1 MKTPEHPIEAFRSFF
16 KEITVPLF
24 NSTIFQKGFDP
35 AISRKIAF
43 IKIIV
48 QKAPSSTTKHLFMIF
63 HNKTYSPCN
72 TLVLASEGPE
82 MSIERST
89 FLPIAKGIGK
99 VYCKG
104 TPFFA
109 EVETRRIVRR
119 GKLFLTLVPL
129 AKDVLGLKRK
139 IQVSV
144 AIGY

>member
-1 MKTPEHPIEAFRSFF
+1 MQHTGFGIRRAGNVNR
-16 KEITVPLF
+16 
-24 NSTIFQKGFDP
+24 TI
-35 AISRKIAF
+35 
-43 IKIIV
+43 
-48 QKAPSSTTKHLFMIF
+48 HLF
-63 HNKTYSPCN
+63 
-72 TLVLASEGPE
+72 A
-82 MSIERST
+82 
-89 FLPIAKGIGK
+89 IAKGIGK

-119 GKLFLTLVPL
+119 GKLFPTLVPL